1 MSVLQSAF
9 ELKSAEAT
17 SARTEAT
24 AAREDADAKR
34 AEADNAASE
43 ATAAREDA
51 DAKRDEV
58 LSFSGFIPGSIGE
71 TKTLYLAEA
80 AVAAAPVTKVSA
92 TVVAADAP
100 AACAQA
106 YASMSLASTFG
117 TCDAVSPSG
126 RRRLLVANYSV
137 GVLLSATE
145 LDEDVISSSA
155 ASFAGATVVFVD
167 PATEMIAFGA
177 NSAAANAFRAS
188 AATAATKAATAT
200 TLEAEATALE
210 SEATALETRATSLEA
225 EAATLEEQLALA
237 VAAATPEEGPNVAL
251 IAGASVGGVVFLILA
266 YAAYVYRRK
275 IAGACACASPFRR
288 RDGASGSGAGSGSGF
303 GSGFG
308 SRFGSRPVSGS
319 ARRDGGFDDPATI
332 DPSASRR
339 DDDRGDVAP
348 ARARAFV
355 SPREAGP
362 PWACP
367 ACTYHNDGVDERCGA
382 CDGPRPARSVAPP
395 RDAPV
400 GVGASPAITAA
411 PAPASDSWAAF
422 PPSSAAAFEPS
433 SSAFASEP
441 APAFATEPAP
451 AFASAFA
458 PVAAAPSLAAS
469 ASHASF
475 ASFDA
480 AAPAAPAALAV
491 APAGL
496 TVAPAPASFEP
507 PPREAAEERARLER
521 LEADMRRLR
530 DAEAAGA
537 AFGEEDEDPF
547 GDEEDDEDPF
557 GEASPSEE
565 DEDPFGEA
573 SSEDAG
579 GEVGAFGAFGAE
591 PVPVDPANPE
601 ETARG
606 DFGFGFVESAEG
618 GHDGAFEGF
627 DAGAPAETFAA
638 FDSAEGGDDAA
649 PEPAPPPTFEAT
661 SFATPEPSRAD
672 AFGGDQEDP
681 FGEASSEEDPFGDA
695 STESD
700 EDTFGAP

>member
-1 MSVLQSAF
+1 MSALRSAA
-9 ELKSAEAT
+9 EVKSAEAT
-17 SARTEAT
+17 SARSAAT

-34 AEADNAASE
+34 AEADTAASE

-58 LSFSGFIPGSIGE
+58 LSFSGFRSGSIEE

-92 TVVAADAP
+92 TVDAADAP

-117 TCDAVSPSG
+117 TCEATAPSG
-126 RRRLLVANYSV
+126 RRRLLATFSV
-137 GVLLSATE
+137 GVLLSAAE

-167 PATEMIAFGA
+167 PAREMIAFGA
-177 NSAAANAFRAS
+177 NSAAANAFGAS

-200 TLEAEATALE
+200 ALEAEATALE

-251 IAGASVGGVVFLILA
+251 IAGASVGSVAFLILA
-266 YAAYVYRRK
+266 YAAYVKREK
-275 IAGACACASPFRR
+275 IAGACAFLSRR
-288 RDGASGSGAGSGSGF
+288 RDGSS
-303 GSGFG
+303 G

-332 DPSASRR
+332 DSSPSRR
-339 DDDRGDVAP
+339 DDNRGDVAP

-395 RDAPV
+395 RDASV
-400 GVGASPAITAA
+400 GVGASPAIAAA
-411 PAPASDSWAAF
+411 PAAASDSWAASF

-441 APAFATEPAP
+441 APAP

-458 PVAAAPSLAAS
+458 PAPATSLAAS

-475 ASFDA
+475 ASFDG
-480 AAPAAPAALAV
+480 AAPAAPAALA
-491 APAGL
+491 
-496 TVAPAPASFEP
+496 VAPAPASFEP

-547 GDEEDDEDPF
+547 GDEEDEEDPF

-565 DEDPFGEA
+565 EEDPFGEA

-606 DFGFGFVESAEG
+606 DFGFGSVESAEG

-638 FDSAEGGDDAA
+638 FDSAGISSAEGGGDAA
-649 PEPAPPPTFEAT
+649 PEPAPPPPFEAT

-672 AFGGDQEDP
+672 AFGGDEEDP